1 MTTDVAWKRRENY
14 GCNLR
19 NVQRI
24 LVMFSSIMFGEVD
37 NESPFTRTEAEL
49 LEQLELWTNQKIFWW
64 RRQTYV
70 LMDDRDQILMLS
82 VFSWICLDH
91 QLAFPLPMVPARYQ
105 TLGFTKLSSVQSIT
119 CPQRVLPK
127 PYARTIFS
135 VAQNLKHSQYDQSF
149 SHPFTALLW
158 GTTQREGRYL

>member
-1 MTTDVAWKRRENY
+1 MQFAKCSTH
-14 GCNLR
+14 
-19 NVQRI
+19 
-24 LVMFSSIMFGEVD
+24 FGYVFLHYVWGGRQWIPVYK
-37 NESPFTRTEAEL
+37 NRSRAVRAIGAL
-49 LEQLELWTNQKIFWW
+49 NQPKNFFWW

-149 SHPFTALLW
+149 SHPFTALVGW
-158 GTTQREGRYL
+158 KTQREGRYL